1 MQVTFERIVVAEGSP
16 EKLEDF
22 LNENA
27 FVYWIKGS
35 NREVWEVSPNFIEKR
50 YENHFYLLDFDGESF
65 LLASTVPLR
74 VPFLGN
80 RVVGF
85 GGKRKTVARRVKL
98 HFLDPF
104 RRSLKLQRSG
114 SLGLLRVLFMLL
126 IYAIFAWLAPYLLL
140 IIIPVTILEFVPGRE
155 RVVLRDGNEVR
166 VLLRD
171 RRAVFVREF
180 LIGAWL
186 ILIGV
191 GITLYRAYTG
201 KENPETAVFL
211 ATLTLA
217 LAVDEYRRFRKRLYS
232 QQLL

>member
-1 MQVTFERIVVAEGSP
+1 MRVTFERVVVAEGSP

-22 LNENA
+22 LKEKA
-27 FVYWIKGS
+27 FIYYIKGS
-35 NREVWEVSPNFIEKR
+35 NREIWKVSPDFIERR
-50 YENHFYLLDFDGESF
+50 YENHFYLLDFDRESF

-74 VPFLGN
+74 IPVLGN
-80 RVVGF
+80 RVAGF
-85 GGKRKTVARRVKL
+85 EGKRKAVVRRVRL

-114 SLGLLRVLFMLL
+114 DFSLSSFFYLLFIYVL
-126 IYAIFAWLAPYLLL
+126 FAWLSPYLLL
-140 IIIPVTILEFVPGRE
+140 VVVPATLLEFVPGRE
-155 RVVLRDGNEVR
+155 KVVLREGNEVK

-186 ILIGV
+186 IIIGV
-191 GITLYRAYTG
+191 GVTLYRAYRG
-201 KENPETAVFL
+201 KEDPGTAVFL

-217 LAVDEYRRFRKRLYS
+217 LAVDEYRRFRRRHSL
-232 QQLL
+232 QRPL